1 MCEIKKRVA
10 VQHNPLNTY
19 STVARKA
26 DQVCANL
33 GVYWRNVTVATAVT
47 KSVAGYSIMASGRV
61 RTIYN
66 GLRAAPFPFSCSERL
81 DIRRRFGLPLDK
93 PLIVNIGRIA
103 AQKNQSVLIP
113 LMHHFPGSFLAIVGD
128 GPLSTTLQRQI
139 IESGLSKNV
148 RMLGS
153 QDSADVRLLLRS
165 SDLFITPSHFEAM
178 PMVVLEAM
186 QESAVIVASNIE
198 AHRELLAD
206 AGLVV
211 PATVEGLRSAVQ
223 QLLDNAELRATLSQR
238 AIERSRVFS
247 EEAMVNKY
255 LELLT
260 EKP

>member
-1 MCEIKKRVA
+1 
-10 VQHNPLNTY
+10 
-19 STVARKA
+19 
-26 DQVCANL
+26 
-33 GVYWRNVTVATAVT
+33 
-47 KSVAGYSIMASGRV
+47 
-61 RTIYN
+61 
-66 GLRAAPFPFSCSERL
+66 
-81 DIRRRFGLPLDK
+81 LPLDK